1 MREAVARFVPDGA
14 SVCIGTALEALI
26 PFAAGHELIRQKRRD
41 LTLIGPISDILFDM
55 LVAAGCVRRIQAAWV
70 GNVSAGLGHN
80 YRRAVEKGIPHPIEV
95 EDHSNL
101 SIAVALQAGAMGAP
115 YIPTRSLLGTG
126 LLDSNP
132 TFRQAS
138 DPFSGNPVVLVP
150 ALRPDVAILHV
161 QRSDTEGHAHCWGTL
176 GVTRQAALAAE
187 CVIIV
192 AEEIW
197 PRERILSDPGLVLRA
212 HAQGRRRGP
221 RAFGAYPS
229 PAGLLLDA
237 ATTSITATTRKRERW
252 TARGPGWIA
261 GSTARRTGRA
271 FSACSAP
278 RRSMP
283 SASRRS
289 VSPNLSTT
297 EPEPMKITAVEAICL
312 ALPMKPLDPP
322 SPWTAATRKQIVV
335 RVKTDTGPTGVGE
348 AFAYGAPLAVCNV
361 IEESLAPLLVGQTR
375 SGDQSWIS
383 AMAP

>member
-132 TFRQAS
+132 TFKQTS
-138 DPFSGNPVVLVP
+138 DPFSGDPIVLIP

-161 QRSDTEGHAHCWGTL
+161 QRSDPEGHAQCWGTL
-176 GVTRQAALAAE
+176 GVTRQAALAASR
-187 CVIIV
+187 VIIV

-197 PRERILSDPGLVLRA
+197 PRQRILTDPGLVLA
-212 HAQGRRRGP
+212 PTLKVAAVVHEP
-221 RAFGAYPS
+221 FGAYPS
-229 PAGLLLDA
+229 PVQGCYGRGHDFFHRYHEETRTVDGTRAWLDRWVYGVADWKGFLGVLGAAALDA
-237 ATTSITATTRKRERW
+237 
-252 TARGPGWIA
+252 
-261 GSTARRTGRA
+261 
-271 FSACSAP
+271 
-278 RRSMP
+278 
-283 SASRRS
+283 
-289 VSPNLSTT
+289 
-297 EPEPMKITAVEAICL
+297 
-312 ALPMKPLDPP
+312 
-322 SPWTAATRKQIVV
+322 V
-335 RVKTDTGPTGVGE
+335 RVKTRYLSEPLD
-348 AFAYGAPLAVCNV
+348 YGA
-361 IEESLAPLLVGQTR
+361 
-375 SGDQSWIS
+375 
-383 AMAP
+383 